1 MSFKSKERN
10 FRRNQDQYFSTGL
23 RSGLRGGTRQS
34 VTDARSWAGALL
46 LRNDSLSHKTSHG
59 PLAILFFSNANNQV
73 PWHVGPPVILYTIVI
88 KVSSNVI
95 ELDPA
100 WNWGAPQ
107 VDARYP
113 SVLWHASTRGAD
125 PPPLPP

>member
-23 RSGLRGGTRQS
+23 RSGLRRGARQS

-46 LRNDSLSHKTSHG
+46 LRNDSSSHIYTT
-59 PLAILFFSNANNQV
+59 
-73 PWHVGPPVILYTIVI
+73 VIN
-88 KVSSNVI
+88 VSSNVI

-107 VDARYP
+107 VDARHP
-113 SVLWHASTRGAD
+113 SVLWRASTRGAE